1 MGSSLIVGRF
11 DLLDPSTS
19 PILLQSFDR
28 GAPVPS
34 VSEIQSTVL
43 DGAVVSGRAA
53 NNRTI
58 VLPVVVK
65 SLGDRLAQASLANE
79 LLQIVDSATWT
90 LTFTPD
96 GGLPVV
102 YDCFRAS
109 VQVTSDLLADQ
120 EGWQAFTITAEALPY
135 GRSVTQ
141 QTATLTGSTVTL
153 DSFNTAP
160 TVATGPD
167 SRQTSTPTGA
177 AGTAPVY
184 EGSKNLTIT
193 PNEDGNGRV
202 QFQATRTGLSIA
214 AAAALTTVVIQAQHT
229 HNWTPLFATQ
239 WRLDV
244 TVSSVVYTAYS
255 SDQPRYE
262 SWTPVTFTFA
272 TPIPAGTVT
281 AWKLTSPVLDWDTLP
296 TARIYLDFLRAFATT
311 ATLVSSTNGSFLTL
325 PAVVGSARAPVALSV
340 ARTNSSAFSSW
351 CVHVPPS
358 DRPSAQPLLPLN
370 ASGTVTYTTAA
381 TVRYQGTYSVWL
393 GIFLNAFTNYGAG
406 YSFPVTF
413 SQSTPTGSTV
423 TVNAPLGGL
432 NGGSTGL
439 ALLIYCGEVTL
450 PLVAYPFD
458 AAVTTTVQV
467 VGDSNSVL
475 LDVLLLDTRGQTVLV
490 DDTAPA
496 NVAAWVD
503 EPQPGVGF
511 GGAYSGAARASAT
524 SVAPHLAVAST
535 LLFNPGASNIL
546 TYSPEGPLTVAFTYS
561 PRWLQEATA

>member
-65 SLGDRLAQASLANE
+65 SLGDRLTQASLANE

-358 DRPSAQPLLPLN
+358 DQPSAQPLIPMG
-370 ASGTVTYTTAA
+370 GTSTATYTTAS
-381 TVRYQGTYSVWL
+381 TVRYGGTYSVWIAVSTTGTASSWPL
-393 GIFLNAFTNYGAG
+393 PIVFTQSVPSGGASTTLTASLTTAVAGNFLLYA
-406 YSFPVTF
+406 
-413 SQSTPTGSTV
+413 
-423 TVNAPLGGL
+423 
-432 NGGSTGL
+432 
-439 ALLIYCGEVTL
+439 GEVTL
-450 PLVAYPFD
+450 PLTAYPAD
-458 AAVTTTVQV
+458 AQVTTTVACNTGLSSIV
-467 VGDSNSVL
+467 VQDI
-475 LDVLLLDTRGQTVLV
+475 LLLDTRGQTIIV
-490 DDTAPA
+490 DSTAPA
-496 NVAAWVD
+496 YVAAWVD
-503 EPQPGVGF
+503 EPAPGVGF